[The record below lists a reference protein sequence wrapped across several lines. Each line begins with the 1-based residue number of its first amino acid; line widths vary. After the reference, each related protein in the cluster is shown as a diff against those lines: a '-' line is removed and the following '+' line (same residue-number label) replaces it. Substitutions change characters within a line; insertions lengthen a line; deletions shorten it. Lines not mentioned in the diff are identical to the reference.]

1 MQILIADDNDIN
13 RQFLIGALEETSHET
28 TEVINGEQAISAC
41 RRAHFDLI
49 LMDIRM
55 PEVDGIEA
63 TTIIRQLPGYGM
75 EETAIIALTA
85 DLQIQQQT
93 DLFQL
98 GFNNYLSKPISR
110 QTLLDSI
117 DTLEKVLRE
126 PSTQELIINARETA
140 PIDRQAALSAA
151 GGNRALVDK
160 LTGMFA
166 SELTR
171 FEPIIKAQIE
181 QREYDQAREMVHKIR
196 GSAAY
201 CGARAIQQTCAALEL
216 SLTQKDGPQAR
227 VYFEQ
232 FCSQSKVLQKYLLEH
247 PES

>member
-1 MQILIADDNDIN
+1 
-13 RQFLIGALEETSHET
+13 
-28 TEVINGEQAISAC
+28 
-41 RRAHFDLI
+41 
-49 LMDIRM
+49 MDIRM
-55 PEVDGIEA
+55 PEIDGIEA
-63 TTIIRQLPGYGM
+63 TTIIRQLPGFSM

-117 DTLEKVLRE
+117 NTLEKVLRQ
-126 PSTQELIINARETA
+126 PSTQELPIHDQATM

-151 GGNRALVDK
+151 GGNRALVEK
-160 LTGMFA
+160 LTVMFA

-171 FEPIIKAQIE
+171 FEPIIESHIHQG
-181 QREYDQAREMVHKIR
+181 EYDSARELVHKIR

-201 CGARAIQQTCAALEL
+201 CGARPIQQTCAALEL
-216 SLTQKDGPQAR
+216 SLTQADGMQSR
-227 VYFEQ
+227 RYFAQ
-232 FCSQSKVLQKYLLEH
+232 FCSESNDLQTYLQDN
-247 PES
+247 STA